1 MMPFHGSFYQRFSDT
16 RVRILIEKIGTTTEN
31 NKMSEK
37 YVPKE
42 KGPCGIVRTDLSIPL
57 KD

>member
-1 MMPFHGSFYQRFSDT
+1 MDHSTKGFLTT
-16 RVRILIEKIGTTTEN
+16 RVRILIEKIGTTTED
-31 NKMSEK
+31 KMSEK
-37 YVPKE
+37 YVHKE